1 MRSMRVGAWILS
13 CLVGLLHVGAAA
25 AQDAASLAVMVAP
38 FERVGPPGITGPD
51 SALLLADR
59 LATRGVGRVVGPA
72 QMGLQPLASPS
83 ADMVKSWASAA
94 NVGVVVTGSATRIGK
109 RTSLDLRAHAGST
122 GSVIGTYVA
131 EAAQPEDLE
140 GAIDRL
146 AEQIVERA
154 LGAASAAPATPPVAA
169 APAASAGDA
178 ETGGSATPA
187 PKSERTGGSGFLGAG
202 GGSREDQPISIRS
215 DELEAL
221 QEGEARRFVF
231 KRNVRAKQGD
241 MVLTSRELE
250 AYYPPGAS
258 HPEKLVA
265 TGVVKLEQQGKEAH
279 CDKATYFR
287 AQQKVICT
295 GDSVEL
301 VQGADRVRGKEIEFF
316 LDTDRLMVRGGAD
329 VFLESGEPAGG
340 SGGGAPATSASAA
353 PAPPTAPAQAVP
365 APEEARP

>member
-1 MRSMRVGAWILS
+1 MLVRVWVLS
-13 CLVGLLHVGAAA
+13 CLVASLQVGVSA
-25 AQDAASLAVMVAP
+25 AQGPAGLSVMVAP
-38 FERVGPPGITGPD
+38 FERIGPPGTTGPD

-59 LATRGVGRVVGPA
+59 LGTRGVGRVVGPA

-83 ADMVKSWASAA
+83 DEMVKSWASAA
-94 NVGVVVTGSATRIGK
+94 NVGLVITGSSTRIGK
-109 RTSLDLRAHAGST
+109 RTSLDLRVHSAST
-122 GSVIGTYVA
+122 GAVVGTYVG

-140 GAIDRL
+140 IAIDRL
-146 AEQIVERA
+146 AEQIVA
-154 LGAASAAPATPPVAA
+154 GSVAAAPAATPPVAA
-169 APAASAGDA
+169 APADSTSDA
-178 ETGGSATPA
+178 DEGGSAAPV
-187 PKSERTGGSGFLGAG
+187 PKSDDGGGSSSSFLGAG
-202 GGSREDQPISIRS
+202 GGSSRNDQPISIRS

-221 QEGEARRFVF
+221 QQGESRRFVF

-258 HPEKLVA
+258 HPEKLIA
-265 TGVVKLEQQGKEAH
+265 TGTVKLTQQGKEAH

-295 GDSVEL
+295 GDTVEL
-301 VQGADRVRGKEIEFF
+301 VQGADRVRGKEIEFY
-316 LDTDRLMVRGGAD
+316 LDTDRLLVRGGAD

-340 SGGGAPATSASAA
+340 SGGGSAPASATPV
-353 PAPPTAPAQAVP
+353 PATPPAQAAP